1 MNENTNLENNSVNT
15 EEAVHNEPL
24 KVEASLSEWEEMMV
38 NELSQ
43 KFNISDDVILEIGI
57 TFIVNEMSAA
67 MNGKP
72 SIINSIS
79 PRVENSAAKTDESE
93 APV

>member
-1 MNENTNLENNSVNT
+1 MNESTNLENNPVDT
-15 EEAVHNEPL
+15 EETVHNNPL

-43 KFNISDDVILEIGI
+43 KFNISDDIILEIGI

-79 PRVENSAAKTDESE
+79 PCVENSATKTE
-93 APV
+93 